1 MLNNNYY
8 VGANDV
14 RHQSVLISR
23 NNFILNYNVYDD
35 YASAVDGQSNIVIL
49 ARLSCSVHIAVAVVV

>member
-8 VGANDV
+8 GGLFDV

-23 NNFILNYNVYDD
+23 NNIIFNYNVYDN
-35 YASAVDGQSNIVIL
+35 YAIAAAAAVDGQSNIVIL
-49 ARLSCSVHIAVAVVV
+49 ASM